1 MTDLQQRA
9 SQLEHQIE
17 NASAKERIALQPQFD
32 RVIETLKA
40 SGESVPRRME
50 RMNND
55 LRDEAIEDMFD
66 NMPV

>member
-9 SQLEHQIE
+9 SHLEHLIE

-32 RVIETLKA
+32 RVIATLKA
-40 SGESVPRRME
+40 SGQIVPRRLE
-50 RMNND
+50 RINND
-55 LRDEAIEDMFD
+55 LRDEALEDMFD